1 MVKQSAA
8 YRPIA
13 HGHSFLYNT
22 VDVVGCCCCCWPLA
36 ADDVVYTC
44 VYTCFLFLIY
54 SFLFLFLSFLFFS
67 FCATAPVCR
76 DQCTARRISAARL
89 HQVVGQRERG
99 RNKFF
104 HATSSTSLP
113 PSARQSR
120 ASPADGEVSD
130 GAAVIA
136 RLSYYQQSVVSAVCA
151 VPCDVFSRV
160 NSSATLPR
168 STDKRNEFLFGGNET
183 MN

>member
-44 VYTCFLFLIY
+44 VYTCFLFLY
-54 SFLFLFLSFLFFS
+54 SFLFLFCFFP
-67 FCATAPVCR
+67 F
-76 DQCTARRISAARL
+76 ARL
-89 HQVVGQRERG
+89 RRSAEINAPRGGYQLRDFIKSLGRESEGGTSFSMLHPAQV
-99 RNKFF
+99 
-104 HATSSTSLP
+104 P

-136 RLSYYQQSVVSAVCA
+136 RLSYYQQSVVRAVYCA

-168 STDKRNEFLFGGNET
+168 STDKRNEFLFGGK
-183 MN
+183 